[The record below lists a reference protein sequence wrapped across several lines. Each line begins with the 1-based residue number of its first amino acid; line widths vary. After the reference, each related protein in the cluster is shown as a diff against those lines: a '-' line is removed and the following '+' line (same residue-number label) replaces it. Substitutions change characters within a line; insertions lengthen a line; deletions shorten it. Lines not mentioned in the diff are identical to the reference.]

1 MHIRDPA
8 TDERVDDCQ
17 AAPGMACRR
26 ILQNRSTGFT
36 RTLRSGLLIVLTFAS
51 TAMPAFANA
60 GPISVGGQIV
70 AEPIA
75 IKNISITR
83 ETLTIDLR
91 PIVENNPVLVEA
103 VYQLNNTGNAAR
115 HQLLFASGTNG
126 DNQFVITLD
135 DTVLTS
141 ETTAAP
147 LPPEWKPP
155 LVTPKISGSED
166 LEYGAGLFRNSTS
179 IVFTAEIAP
188 GLHTLKV
195 CYHAPAG
202 MNLSGNPLVYH
213 QFAYVLAPAKSWEHF
228 GGLDVA
234 IRFPEGWSIACT
246 PEMARD
252 GDILRGSF
260 KDIPADAIAITLQA
274 PTPPEYERYKQI
286 SKGLLIAV
294 VLIGPMICAVMS
306 FRFGRRAERAASVG
320 LTAVASGI
328 VSAAVVAVAG
338 WTAVYGIEQL
348 LPTDQIARYGYD
360 ELFAVIGIIFLTF
373 AVWILSTALAV
384 VIGLIAF
391 RKKKSLT
398 RK

>member
-8 TDERVDDCQ
+8 TDERVDDYQ
-17 AAPGMACRR
+17 AALGMACRR
-26 ILQNRSTGFT
+26 IPQGHNTVFT
-36 RTLRSGLLIVLTFAS
+36 RILCSGLLIVLTFSS

-75 IKNISITR
+75 IKNISISR

-91 PIVENNPVLVEA
+91 PTVENDPALVEA
-103 VYQLNNTGNAAR
+103 IYRLDNTGSAAR

-141 ETTAAP
+141 ETIAAS

-155 LVTPKISGSED
+155 LVTPGISGSED
-166 LEYGAGLFRNSTS
+166 LEYGGDLFGNSTS
-179 IVFTAEIAP
+179 VVFTAEIAP

-195 CYHAPAG
+195 CYHAHAS
-202 MNLSGNPLVYH
+202 MNLSGDPLVYH

-228 GGLDVA
+228 GGLDVT

-252 GDILRGSF
+252 GDTLRGSF
-260 KDIPADAIAITLQA
+260 TDIPADAVAITIQA
-274 PTPPEYERYKQI
+274 PTPPAYERYKQI
-286 SKGLLIAV
+286 SKVLLIAV
-294 VLIGPMICAVMS
+294 VLIGPIICAVMS
-306 FRFGRRAERAASVG
+306 FRVGRRAERAASVG
-320 LTAVASGI
+320 LTGVASGI
-328 VSAAVVAVAG
+328 MSAAVVAVVG

-348 LPTDQIARYGYD
+348 LPTDQIARYGYG